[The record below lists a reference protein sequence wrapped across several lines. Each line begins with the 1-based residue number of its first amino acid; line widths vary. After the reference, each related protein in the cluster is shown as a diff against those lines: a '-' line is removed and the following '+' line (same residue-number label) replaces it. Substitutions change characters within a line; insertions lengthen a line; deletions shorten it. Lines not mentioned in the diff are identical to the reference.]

1 MLQRKYSR
9 IIERFAK
16 QQNVSLGEALDFFY
30 RSETYQLIRDG
41 ISDMHCMSDAY
52 LAEELQMEM
61 AKKKKESSPINVIKL
76 SENFCKTPRTEV
88 KRFWYGVFFFMPYYR
103 SLA

>member
-9 IIERFAK
+9 IIERFAE

-30 RSETYQLIRDG
+30 RSETYQLIRGG

-61 AKKKKESSPINVIKL
+61 AKKKKRIIADQ
-76 SENFCKTPRTEV
+76 CH
-88 KRFWYGVFFFMPYYR
+88 
-103 SLA
+103 